1 MLYLNRSP
9 PRVLLLS
16 LFRPIWSPKPVRPL
30 NSSAGDEAGL
40 RSVMVFVEGESA
52 YGWLR
57 SEAGV
62 HRLVRNSPYDPTGRR
77 HTSFSQVRVFPEA
90 DTGSG
95 EKLKR
100 IQEEEKSKSYNII
113 NLVAFC
119 QGGRG
124 RGAFVRVE
132 CRFMEKLQ

>member
-1 MLYLNRSP
+1 MLHFERTDPYPTAYQCRDKPKPAGSPTILVAFHPFHPPNVLHSLIYFPSHRLRSP
-9 PRVLLLS
+9 T
-16 LFRPIWSPKPVRPL
+16 PVRPL

-77 HTSFSQVRVFPEA
+77 HTSFSQVRIFPEA

-95 EKLKR
+95 EKR
-100 IQEEEKSKSYNII
+100 REER
-113 NLVAFC
+113 LV
-119 QGGRG
+119 RDD
-124 RGAFVRVE
+124 
-132 CRFMEKLQ
+132 